1 MSKALLVEGVGQE
14 FSLHRERSF
23 KEWFAAGLR
32 NRSEKFWALRDVS
45 FAVDRGV
52 TVGLVGRNGSG
63 KSTLLK
69 IIGGI
74 LEPTTGHVQVNGRLA
89 ALLEL
94 GAGFNPDMT
103 GRENIFLNSAIMGIP
118 KQATREVYEDIVDFS
133 GISEFIDTP
142 VKFYSSGMY
151 MRLGFSIAIHTD
163 PEVLLIDEVLAV
175 GDEEFAAKC
184 LRKIREFQAAGKT
197 IVLVTHDMDTVL
209 EFCEQAILL
218 RHGELIASGDPRE
231 VVTAYRSYVDERD
244 PALRAPSTGPASV
257 GEVVWSSPHESNWI
271 NAFDPVTLS
280 VRLVGRDVAPG
291 SVVRLQ
297 IWSDDG
303 LLLFETDTHM
313 HGLEIPAFDGQCEV
327 TFELKALHLGAG
339 SYHAA
344 LEVAADPDA
353 VPWDRVENAYAFVV
367 TGTDRGKGKVGIT
380 AVARIS

>member
-1 MSKALLVEGVGQE
+1 MSEALVVEGVSQE
-14 FSLHRERSF
+14 FSMHRERSF
-23 KEWFAAGLR
+23 KEWFAGGMR
-32 NRSEKFWALRDVS
+32 NRSEKFWALKDVS
-45 FAVDRGV
+45 FTARKGV

-74 LEPTTGHVQVNGRLA
+74 LEPTTGHVRVNGRLA

-118 KQATREVYEDIVDFS
+118 KQTTKGIFEQIVDFS
-133 GISEFIDTP
+133 GIRGFIDTP

-218 RHGELIASGDPRE
+218 RNGELIAAGDPRE
-231 VVTAYRSYVDERD
+231 VVTAYRTFVDERE
-244 PALRAPSTGPASV
+244 PTIRAPSTGPAAI
-257 GEVVWSSPHESNWI
+257 GEVIWRSPHESNWV
-271 NAFDPVTLS
+271 NANDPISLQ
-280 VRLVGRDVAPG
+280 VGLTGQDVAAG
-291 SVVRLQ
+291 AVVRLQ
-297 IWSDDG
+297 LWSEDG

-313 HGLEIPAFDGQCEV
+313 HGLEIPAFTGQLEAL
-327 TFELKALHLGAG
+327 FELAALHLGAG
-339 SYHAA
+339 TYHAA
-344 LEVAADPDA
+344 VEVASDPDA
-353 VPWDRVENAYAFVV
+353 VPWDRVENAYSFVV
-367 TGTDRGKGKVGIT
+367 TGTDRGKGKVGIDAT
-380 AVARIS
+380 ARIK